1 MNQNVKKNTLAELG
15 LAGTYVGIEN
25 RVSELIVK
33 LPDLSPVT
41 IDGRF
46 FYLTFRGKS
55 STIQEFV
62 DFLYPKIIPFCIP
75 RSKRNQNLQKFNET
89 NDDRYYLELADKA
102 RNLFIKA
109 SKTLKRSGE
118 PGELILFTLL
128 EAFFDAPQ
136 IACKMYLKTSEN
148 MPVHGSDSI
157 HIKYDVVT
165 RELSLLWGESKL
177 YQSLASSLNE
187 ICGSIAQFNSIKDG
201 RSPRER
207 DIDIIKDHT
216 NIEDP
221 NALSAFLD
229 YFDPYTPQINK
240 RTEIFCCLSGF
251 DFNVY
256 KNFSDKKSSEIETF
270 FKEKYMACVSKAC
283 VQFKDKIIESGI
295 GHLEFIFIL
304 LPFKSVAEF
313 RRLFFAKLGYSPDE

>member
-1 MNQNVKKNTLAELG
+1 MNQNIKINTLAELG

-25 RVSELIVK
+25 RVSELTVE

-55 STIQEFV
+55 PTIQEFV
-62 DFLYPKIIPFCIP
+62 DFLYPKIITCCIP
-75 RSKRNQNLQKFNET
+75 RSKRNQNIRKFRET
-89 NDDRYYLELADKA
+89 NDDRYYLELADQA
-102 RNLFIKA
+102 RDLFIKA
-109 SKTLKRSGE
+109 RKTLKRSGE

-148 MPVHGSDSI
+148 LPVHGSDSI
-157 HIKYDVVT
+157 HVKYDVGT

-177 YQSLASSLNE
+177 YQSLASSLND
-187 ICGSIAQFNSIKDG
+187 ICSSIAKFNCIKDG

-207 DIDIIKDHT
+207 DIDIIKDHA

-221 NALSAFLD
+221 DVLSAFLE
-229 YFDPYTPQINK
+229 YFDPYTSQVNK
-240 RTEIFCCLSGF
+240 RNETYCCLSGF

-256 KNFSDKKSSEIETF
+256 KELSDKKSSEVENF
-270 FKEKYMACVSKAC
+270 FTEKYMRCVSKAC

-295 GHLEFIFIL
+295 DHLDFIFIL

-313 RRLFFAKLGYSPDE
+313 RKLFFAKLGYSPDE